1 MKNRRRG
8 GAFRYRASWAYRA
21 SVDPAGLKEIWEM
34 NRMIKDLFQG
44 KKFVGSGLVKV
55 SLGFMIVFVLI
66 VALGFAYIV
75 HSLFANYEGV
85 RQTADLRTQLLR
97 LENAMIDQETGQRG
111 YLLSRRTEFLEP
123 FDRGELNYH
132 AASEALFAQVRSMNA
147 EVSLETSVLEL
158 TAAGTGWKTEFGDA
172 QIRKAMAGE
181 AITEQE
187 LTEAKRQF
195 DLFRTQAAELLEQ
208 VEVLRA
214 ERRTEMLNHLYALFA
229 AMGTLFVVVQILML
243 NYLQKGLFR
252 LTRPIIQL
260 DRAVSS
266 YEDGNMQER
275 LPDYRED
282 DEIGRLI
289 LNFKRMHEEMEKEK
303 QALENTYR
311 MINTLHQSRSLED
324 AYRNILKS
332 IGALTSCDRMSVITQ
347 NPDGLYTI
355 KAVCADGAVSLDEL
369 PLPDEAEDVEELL
382 LGGFSTIYDDWSK
395 HRAQGAIA
403 ERLYG
408 GGIRSSMHIIL
419 RKEARVIG
427 VLNVMSD
434 EKGFF
439 NAQKKERLEKLSP
452 MIVTALEN
460 ASETI
465 RIRDMAM
472 RDGLTGLWNRR
483 YFDQAFDSQLARQA
497 AGQSGGRS
505 LSLILLDV
513 DRFKVFNDTWGHAE
527 GDLVLKHVG
536 QLLQQQV
543 RTGDIPVR
551 FGGEEF
557 AILLPDT
564 SHEEAAV
571 VAERIRKILE
581 SESPSRKYRITASF
595 GITTSSGGRSKEELL
610 EGADRALYRAKD
622 EGRNRVCIDMGPGAQ
637 GIL

>member
-1 MKNRRRG
+1 
-8 GAFRYRASWAYRA
+8 
-21 SVDPAGLKEIWEM
+21 M

-44 KKFVGSGLVKV
+44 KKFVGSGLVKT

-66 VALGFAYIV
+66 VALGFAYILR
-75 HSLFANYEGV
+75 SLFANYEGV

-111 YLLSRRTEFLEP
+111 YLLSRREEFLEP
-123 FDRGELNYH
+123 FDRGEMNYH
-132 AASEALFAQVRSMNA
+132 SASEALLVQVRGMDVEA
-147 EVSLETSVLEL
+147 AFKESVEDL
-158 TAAGTGWKTEFGDA
+158 TTTGTVWKTKFGDA
-172 QIRKAMAGE
+172 QIRKAMAGDE
-181 AITEQE
+181 VTERE
-187 LTEAKRQF
+187 LSDAKRHL
-195 DLFRTQAAELLEQ
+195 DLFRSKEAALLER

-214 ERRTEMLNHLYALFA
+214 ERRTAMLNHLYALFA

-243 NYLQKGLFR
+243 NHLQKGLMR

-282 DEIGRLI
+282 DEIGRLV

-311 MINTLHQSRSLED
+311 MINTLHQSRNLED
-324 AYRNILKS
+324 TYRNILKS
-332 IGALTSCDRMSVITQ
+332 IGALTSCERMSVVTQ
-347 NPDGLYTI
+347 NPDGWYTV
-355 KAVCADGAVSLDEL
+355 KAVCADGVVSLDEL
-369 PLPDEAEDVEELL
+369 PLPDEAEDLDELL
-382 LGGFSTIYDDWSK
+382 LGGFSTIFEDWSK
-395 HRAQGAIA
+395 RRTEGAIT
-403 ERLYG
+403 EYLYA

-419 RKEARVIG
+419 RKEARIIG
-427 VLNVMSD
+427 VLNLMSE

-439 NAQKKERLEKLSP
+439 NAQKKDRLEKLSP

-465 RIRDMAM
+465 RIQDMAM

-483 YFDQAFDSQLARQA
+483 YFEQAFDGQLARQE
-497 AGQSGGRS
+497 AGQSGGRP

-513 DRFKVFNDTWGHAE
+513 DHFKVFNDTWGHAE

-564 SHEEAAV
+564 SQEETMVA
-571 VAERIRKILE
+571 AERIRKSLE

-595 GITTSSGGRSKEELL
+595 GIATSGGGRSKEKLL

-622 EGRNRVCIDMGPGAQ
+622 EGRNRVCIETGPGAQ
-637 GIL
+637 SIL

>member
-1 MKNRRRG
+1 
-8 GAFRYRASWAYRA
+8 
-21 SVDPAGLKEIWEM
+21 M

-55 SLGFMIVFVLI
+55 SLGFMVVFVLI
-66 VALGFAYIV
+66 VGLGFAYIV
-75 HSLFANYEGV
+75 RSLFANYEGV
-85 RQTADLRTQLLR
+85 RQTADLRTQLLK

-111 YLLSRRTEFLEP
+111 YLLSRREEFLEP
-123 FDRGELNYH
+123 FDRGEMNYH
-132 AASEALFAQVRSMNA
+132 AASEALLLQVRSMDVEA
-147 EVSLETSVLEL
+147 SFEVAVLDL
-158 TAAGTGWKTEFGDA
+158 TTTGTAWKTEFGDA
-172 QIRKAMAGE
+172 QIRKAMAGQE
-181 AITEQE
+181 VTEQE
-187 LTEAKRQF
+187 LSDAKRRF
-195 DLFRTQAAELLEQ
+195 DLFRSKEAALLDQ
-208 VEVLRA
+208 VEILRA
-214 ERRTEMLNHLYALFA
+214 ERRTSMLNRLYALFA

-243 NYLQKGLFR
+243 NYLQKGLIR

-266 YEDGNMQER
+266 YEGGNIQER

-282 DEIGRLI
+282 DEIGRLV

-311 MINTLHQSRSLED
+311 MINTLHQSRNLED

-332 IGALTSCDRMSVITQ
+332 IGALTSCGRMSVITQ

-355 KAVCADGAVSLDEL
+355 KAVCADGVVSLDEL
-369 PLPDEAEDVEELL
+369 PLPDEADDVEELL

-395 HRAQGAIA
+395 HRTQGAIA
-403 ERLYG
+403 ERLYA
-408 GGIRSSMHIIL
+408 GGILSSMHIIL

-427 VLNVMSD
+427 VLNLMSG
-434 EKGFF
+434 EKSFF
-439 NAQKKERLEKLSP
+439 TAQKKDRLEKLSP

-483 YFDQAFDSQLARQA
+483 YFEQAFDSQLARQA
-497 AGQSGGRS
+497 AGQSDGRP
-505 LSLILLDV
+505 LSLILLDI

-536 QLLQQQV
+536 RLLQQQV

-564 SHEEAAV
+564 SQEEATVA
-571 VAERIRKILE
+571 AERIRKSLE
-581 SESPSRKYRITASF
+581 SESPSRKYCITASF
-595 GITTSSGGRSKEELL
+595 GIATSGGGRSKEKLL

-637 GIL
+637 SIV